1 MKFNK
6 LFFVQIFGEFCAASM
21 WMQLHCYGF
30 DPLVAEGGVMSYGLC
45 DGCALM
51 IIIQTF
57 GCVSGAYMNPCLTVA
72 GVIMG
77 QLKWDL
83 AIFYVIMQYL
93 GTMLG
98 LVLAYYTTPAMTR
111 SDLYCVTDL
120 SPQTSILG
128 GCFLEFLMT
137 SAWVLAQCTC
147 WDKRA
152 QGIQESISL
161 RMGAVMI
168 SLVLCAG
175 YMSGLSMNS
184 AKSLAGALFN
194 WYWSNNWIY
203 HVTTFPAAILM
214 ALVHKFLLNEG
225 SKSAEE

>member
-21 WMQLHCYGF
+21 WMQLHCYGI

-77 QLKWDL
+77 KLKWDL

-93 GTMLG
+93 
-98 LVLAYYTTPAMTR
+98 
-111 SDLYCVTDL
+111 DLYTRRL
-120 SPQTSILG
+120 P
-128 GCFLEFLMT
+128 F
-137 SAWVLAQCTC
+137 
-147 WDKRA
+147 
-152 QGIQESISL
+152 GIPHDFS
-161 RMGAVMI
+161 MGVG
-168 SLVLCAG
+168 SVLCLG
-175 YMSGLSMNS
+175 
-184 AKSLAGALFN
+184 
-194 WYWSNNWIY
+194 
-203 HVTTFPAAILM
+203 
-214 ALVHKFLLNEG
+214 
-225 SKSAEE
+225 